1 MATQTKVQKYFGKR
15 TLPPTQQVQTKIS
28 SFLKRLEEKEI
39 DNEVIYVGG
48 RCLYFC
54 GRKRNL
60 QHSARMKINKNSCF
74 IFL

>member
-28 SFLKRLEEKEI
+28 SFLKPLEEKGK

-54 GRKRNL
+54 EGKD
-60 QHSARMKINKNSCF
+60 F
-74 IFL
+74 IYLSL